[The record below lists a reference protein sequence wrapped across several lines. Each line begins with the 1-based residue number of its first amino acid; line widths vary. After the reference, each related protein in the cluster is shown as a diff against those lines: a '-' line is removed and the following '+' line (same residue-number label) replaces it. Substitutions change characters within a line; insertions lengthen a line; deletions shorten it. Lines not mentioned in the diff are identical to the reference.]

1 MPRTLQQNKVIK
13 DKRRNEIL
21 NAALE
26 LFVKNGFDTVSMD
39 DIAKKIKCSHGLIYH
54 YYTNKKDILVDL
66 GRQSHDVIGI
76 DYNSIINLPIS
87 FFDKYLKIQEYLLD
101 IISSNNLKRYY
112 LFLFLTLPLNK
123 SLSEDLI
130 QPTLRFEVKLTKI
143 IRECQ
148 KEGHFLN
155 IEPKELIIIEGIMAL
170 VNKDLRSL
178 GDLKVYINASRERRL
193 VRRIERDQRERGRT
207 YESII
212 EQYFSTVLPMYE
224 EIIAPSQ
231 YYADIII
238 NNDGYANKSI
248 DILVSVLK
256 MMLEDK

>member
-1 MPRTLQQNKVIK
+1 MSKIVLIGGGSASGKTYVLNKVLEQIPEDKIAHISLDDYYK
-13 DKRRNEIL
+13 DFSHLSMEERSKINWDHP
-21 NAALE
+21 
-26 LFVKNGFDTVSMD
+26 KSFDWP
-39 DIAKKIKCSHGLIYH
+39 LI
-54 YYTNKKDILVDL
+54 NK
-66 GRQSHDVIGI
+66 Q
-76 DYNSIINLPIS
+76 
-87 FFDKYLKIQEYLLD
+87 
-101 IISSNNLKRYY
+101 
-112 LFLFLTLPLNK
+112 
-123 SLSEDLI
+123 LSEL
-130 QPTLRFEVKLTKI
+130 
-143 IRECQ
+143 
-148 KEGHFLN
+148 KEGKTIEIPKYDFTTHSRSSRTE
-155 IEPKELIIIEGIMAL
+155 IVEPKELIIIEGIMAL

-256 MMLEDK
+256 MTLEDK